1 MQRAAK
7 NIATLAPGNTA
18 VIVLEPN
25 DRVIPRFKCHGHKA
39 KIKTRYPIR
48 VHFYRRLVSVKVW
61 AAAATYLWFFRY
73 GNT

>member
-1 MQRAAK
+1 MPQKILQRSLLG
-7 NIATLAPGNTA
+7 IPRSSF
-18 VIVLEPN
+18 LEPN